1 MTAWLQRI
9 GNALVVTVVT
19 ILLWLFAAGRTKET
33 ATVEMR
39 IRFVS
44 AEPDRVQVEPV
55 DSIPVELS
63 LSGSRREIGQTADR
77 LSGKTLDLRIGRDGV
92 PGTVGEHTVDL
103 VQVLRRSEDVGRGA
117 SAIAASKPSNVSIV
131 ITETEVLTATIEP
144 ILPGAQLLGE
154 AVAEPATAR
163 IIVPRALAAAFGST
177 PRIEA
182 FVPTERTASLQPGRG
197 HTLDVAL
204 RVPEVLQ
211 PQRRLIRIEPER
223 TRVTFTL
230 VANSS
235 TTTLRL
241 VPVQIA
247 GPPAELEQY
256 LIDVDPEDAFLRDVE
271 VSGPTE
277 AIRTIES
284 GSTPVFAFVHL
295 SADDLA
301 RRPDRARI
309 VLWNLPPDVTVT
321 RIGTS
326 TDVRPFVRLR
336 IEPRPR
342 P

>member
-1 MTAWLQRI
+1 MSGWRQRI

-19 ILLWLFAAGRTKET
+19 ILLWLLAAGRTKET
-33 ATVEMR
+33 ATVELR
-39 IRFVS
+39 VRFMSV
-44 AEPDRVQVEPV
+44 EPDRIQVEPV
-55 DSIPVELS
+55 ESIPVEIS
-63 LSGSRREIGQTADR
+63 LSGSRREIGELADR

-92 PGTVGEHTVDL
+92 PGTVGEHSVDL
-103 VQVLRRSEDVGRGA
+103 VQALRQSEAVGPGAGAIADSKPA
-117 SAIAASKPSNVSIV
+117 SAALI
-131 ITETEVLTATIEP
+131 ITETEVLLATIAP
-144 ILPGAQLLGE
+144 VLPGAQLLGD

-163 IIVPRALAAAFGST
+163 VIVPRSLAAAFGST

-182 FVPTERTASLQPGRG
+182 FVPTDRTASLQPGRG

-211 PQRRLIRIEPER
+211 SQRRLIRIEPER

-230 VANSS
+230 VSNSS
-235 TTTLRL
+235 VATLRL

-247 GPPAELEQY
+247 GPPADLEQY
-256 LIDVDPEDAFLRDVE
+256 LVDVDAEDAFLRDVE
-271 VSGPTE
+271 LSGPTD
-277 AIRTIES
+277 AIRAIES

-301 RRPDRARI
+301 KRPDRGRI
-309 VLWNLPPDVTVT
+309 ALWNLPQGVTVT

-326 TDVRPFVRLR
+326 TDVRPFVRLT
-336 IEPRPR
+336 ITPRPR